1 MFTRLDIA
9 MIFWHHILKAYLFR
23 LQKITCVGSKKT
35 IIHIGK
41 IDDIPFMYYHQITR
55 LIFWFSS
62 NNMPILIGIFRK
74 KQYTTKVQKM
84 VNVIRDTAGD
94 DVLLK
99 KSPQGQIIISE
110 EILRKNPIIQQ

>member
-1 MFTRLDIA
+1 M
-9 MIFWHHILKAYLFR
+9 
-23 LQKITCVGSKKT
+23 GSKKT
-35 IIHIGK
+35 IIHIGA
-41 IDDIPFMYYHQITR
+41 IDDIPFMYNHQM
-55 LIFWFSS
+55 IFCFLSD
-62 NNMPILIGIFRK
+62 NVPIRIYIFRK